1 MPAIQLPL
9 ALAQR
14 LVLRRQGR
22 GSKPSPRS
30 TRPYSP
36 RRSAGGREAD
46 AGRLRALRDGYA
58 SRLRE
63 QATPVRQRQ
72 AEALGLKRRLADLV
86 NQAYG
91 LTTEDV
97 ELLWRTA
104 PPRMPVGKP
113 GEHVP

>member
-1 MPAIQLPL
+1 MDPSVLLDEKRMPAIQLPL

-30 TRPYSP
+30 TRPRSL
-36 RRSAGGREAD
+36 RRFAG
-46 AGRLRALRDGYA
+46 AGRKRPGSGRCATATPL
-58 SRLRE
+58 

-72 AEALGLKRRLADLV
+72 AEALGLERRLADLV

-91 LTTEDV
+91 LTPEET
-97 ELLWRTA
+97 L
-104 PPRMPVGKP
+104 
-113 GEHVP
+113 